1 MLNIRIQSQLVDLL
15 LKALSAHQ
23 FHLLLS
29 KINTINIH
37 SPIHLE
43 GECKGFEKKFNKNK
57 EDRSGVKKKK
67 LKNKEEEKEKKVN
80 YRVQKRKLKNR
91 KAEATVV

>member
-1 MLNIRIQSQLVDLL
+1 MAIFARLLYIRIQSQLVDLL

-29 KINTINIH
+29 KMNTINIH

-43 GECKGFEKKFNKNK
+43 GECKGSEKKLNKDK
-57 EDRSGVKKKK
+57 EDRSGVKKKR
-67 LKNKEEEKEKKVN
+67 LKNKEVEKENKA
-80 YRVQKRKLKNR
+80 KLQSTEK
-91 KAEATVV
+91 KAEE